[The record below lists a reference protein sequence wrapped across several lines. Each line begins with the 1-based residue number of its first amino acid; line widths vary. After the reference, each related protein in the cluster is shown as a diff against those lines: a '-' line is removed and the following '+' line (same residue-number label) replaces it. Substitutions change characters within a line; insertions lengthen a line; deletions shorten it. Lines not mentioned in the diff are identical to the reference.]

1 MPDFSESVVKQVVIN
16 LKRIHSLGVR
26 KVVVLGLE
34 PVGCLPA
41 IYETSDQTCS
51 KTFNDLS
58 KYHNS
63 ILKQAVN
70 KLSNEIS
77 CPHKSVFRILDLYKA
92 FMSAFKQKHQDCVG
106 RSKFEKPFESC
117 CVGLNGY
124 SCGDVDEKGVKQYS
138 VCENPE
144 SSFFWD
150 LLHPTQS
157 GWLAVYSVLKLHFI
171 HYSSR
176 CFEAAVLRLQLSL

>member
-1 MPDFSESVVKQVVIN
+1 MPDFSESIVKQLVIS

-26 KVVVLGLE
+26 KVVVSGLE

-41 IYETSDQTCS
+41 IYETSDQSCS

-63 ILKQAVN
+63 ILKRAES
-70 KLSNEIS
+70 KLNNEIG

-92 FMSAFKQKHQDCVG
+92 FMSAFKQKHQDG

-117 CVGLNGY
+117 CVGVNGY
-124 SCGDVDEKGVKQYS
+124 LCGYVDEKGVKQYS
-138 VCENPE
+138 VCEDPE
-144 SSFFWD
+144 SSFFRD

-157 GWLAVYSVLKLHFI
+157 GWRAVYSALKP
-171 HYSSR
+171 
-176 CFEAAVLRLQLSL
+176 SLYPLI